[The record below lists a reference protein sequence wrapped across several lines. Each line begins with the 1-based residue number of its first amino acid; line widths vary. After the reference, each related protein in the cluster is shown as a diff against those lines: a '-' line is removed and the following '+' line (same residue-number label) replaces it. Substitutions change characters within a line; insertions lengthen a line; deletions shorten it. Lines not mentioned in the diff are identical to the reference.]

1 MAPLR
6 TPVVL
11 PDVTDAH
18 RRAAFEAMHW
28 TGWTFE
34 AALADDTRRRVV
46 EARAHQMR
54 TQEWKQSKRT
64 LFATVWIG
72 CDFASK
78 PDLTVYWRPPQG
90 HSSGTIDLKRAAAGD
105 FDD

>member
-54 TQEWKQSKRT
+54 TQEWKQIKRRT
-64 LFATVWIG
+64 VVRLYARPATRTTHPAF
-72 CDFASK
+72 DA
-78 PDLTVYWRPPQG
+78 
-90 HSSGTIDLKRAAAGD
+90 KRAAAGD